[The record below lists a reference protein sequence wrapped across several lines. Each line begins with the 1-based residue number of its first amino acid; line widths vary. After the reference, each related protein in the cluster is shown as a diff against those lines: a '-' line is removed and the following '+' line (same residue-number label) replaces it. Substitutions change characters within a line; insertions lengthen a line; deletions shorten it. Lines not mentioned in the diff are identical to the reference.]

1 MSRFGHTLRASR
13 PGLVGALAAVG
24 LAACGTSQQSEV
36 RAKVMQFATAVHHHD
51 YHALCGEVL
60 APALLADIASGGIS
74 CEKALSL
81 GLGAVR
87 DARLVIG
94 TITVTG
100 SRASVVTLTQARGER
115 TALATLVL
123 TRTGAGWRIASLGN
137 AAAGG

>member
-1 MSRFGHTLRASR
+1 MSRSRSILRASR
-13 PGLVGALAAVG
+13 LLLVGGLVAAG
-24 LAACGTSQQSEV
+24 LAACGASQQSEV
-36 RAKVMQFATAVHHHD
+36 RAKVMQFATAVHRHD
-51 YHALCGEVL
+51 YRALCAQVL

-81 GLGAVR
+81 GLNTVR

-94 TITVTG
+94 TITVSG
-100 SRASVVTLTQARGER
+100 GHASVVTLTQARGER

-123 TRTGAGWRIASLGN
+123 THTSAGWRIASLGN